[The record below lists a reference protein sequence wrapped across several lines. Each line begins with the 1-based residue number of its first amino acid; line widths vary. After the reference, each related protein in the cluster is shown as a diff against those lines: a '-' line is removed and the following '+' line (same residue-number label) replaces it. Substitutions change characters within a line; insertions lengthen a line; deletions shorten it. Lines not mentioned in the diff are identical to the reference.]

1 MLENKTAIS
10 HPIYTKDGDA
20 DEHELRFFSSLS
32 SCSVTLLSVLRKIQ
46 SSFGQHRLL
55 GGAFVLAVT
64 QFAASLAG
72 LVRDNLLNSTFPGL
86 STVDVYIS
94 SFRPSDLLF
103 QMTIMAGLSTVLV
116 PLLARYK
123 AHGEHNE
130 TSRLLSSVTA
140 AGSIAFGLLA
150 LILAVFMPRIAH
162 LLVGFQGDDLTLY
175 IRFARIALLTNF
187 LFVAGNA
194 FGQYLITVQKYWV
207 YGITPVIY
215 TAGTILGTL
224 YLTPIY
230 GQDGPMLGTLGG
242 AIVYVLLRLAGSVR
256 AGFRF
261 RSVLWHPDLREMGWL
276 MLPRMAALGA
286 LQFQLLFFDRLASM
300 LDAGSVTINAN
311 ARNFESV
318 LVGVVGIAL
327 AQSAFPL
334 LSHAA
339 AKKEW
344 DRFRI
349 YLKKGILSVLGLTIP
364 GAIVLVLL
372 SPIAA
377 RLVHLQAVLP
387 VFSMALLVYA
397 IAIPFESLNHLLLRS
412 FYALHRTTTPAVF
425 SVLNGLIAIV
435 VSWLLVPSMGVY
447 ALAAGFTTGQL
458 VQMVGLSVLLKSA
471 RKIQGRE

>member
-1 MLENKTAIS
+1 MLK
-10 HPIYTKDGDA
+10 K
-20 DEHELRFFSSLS
+20 LS
-32 SCSVTLLSVLRKIQ
+32 T
-46 SSFGQHRLL
+46 SFGQHRLL

-72 LVRDNLLNSTFPGL
+72 LVRDNLLNRTFPGL
-86 STVDVYIS
+86 STVDIYIS
-94 SFRPSDLLF
+94 GFRPSDLLF

-123 AHGEHNE
+123 ANGLHNE

-140 AGSIAFGLLA
+140 AGSLVFGLVALVLA
-150 LILAVFMPRIAH
+150 ILMPQIAS
-162 LLVGFQGDDLTLY
+162 LLVSFQGQDLELY

-194 FGQYLITVQKYWV
+194 FGQYLITIQKYWI
-207 YGITPVIY
+207 YGITPVVY
-215 TAGTILGTL
+215 TLGTIFGTL
-224 YLTPIY
+224 YLTPFY
-230 GQDGPMLGTLGG
+230 GQEGPILGTLLG
-242 AIVYVLLRLAGSVR
+242 AIVYVFLRFLASMH

-261 RSVLWHPDLREMGWL
+261 HSVLWHPDLKQMGWL
-276 MLPRMAALGA
+276 MLPRMLALGT
-286 LQFQLLFFDRLASM
+286 LQFELLFFDKLASG

-344 DRFRI
+344 IRFRL
-349 YLKKGILSVLGLTIP
+349 YLKKGIISVLSLTIP
-364 GAIVLVLL
+364 GAIVLVFMA
-372 SPIAA
+372 PIAA
-377 RLVHLQAVLP
+377 RLVHLQDVLP

-397 IAIPFESLNHLLLRS
+397 IAIPFESINHLLLRS

-425 SVLNGLIAIV
+425 SVLNGTIAIIA
-435 VSWLLVPSMGVY
+435 SWLLVPSMGVY
-447 ALAAGFTTGQL
+447 ALAAGFTAGQV
-458 VQMVGLSVLLKSA
+458 VQVIGLTISLWW
-471 RKIQGRE
+471 RKLG

>member
-1 MLENKTAIS
+1 M
-10 HPIYTKDGDA
+10 
-20 DEHELRFFSSLS
+20 LRFIHSSLA
-32 SCSVTLLSVLRKIQ
+32 Q
-46 SSFGQHRLL
+46 NRLI
-55 GGAFVLAVT
+55 GGALVLAVT

-72 LVRDNLLNSTFPGL
+72 LVRDNILNRTFPGL

-123 AHGEHNE
+123 AHDNHDE

-140 AGSIAFGLLA
+140 AGSIAFGLMALVLA
-150 LILAVFMPRIAH
+150 MLMPRIAP
-162 LLVGFQGDDLTLY
+162 LLVGFEGDDLALY
-175 IRFARIALLTNF
+175 IRFARIALVTNF

-207 YGITPVIY
+207 YGWTPVIY
-215 TAGTILGTL
+215 TIGTIFGTVV
-224 YLTPIY
+224 LTPIY
-230 GQDGPMLGTLGG
+230 GQEGPMLGTLIG
-242 AIVYVLLRLAGSVR
+242 AIVYVLLRLAGSIH

-261 RSVLWHPDLREMGWL
+261 HLVLWHPDLKQMGWL

-286 LQFQLLFFDRLASM
+286 LQLQLLVFDSFASG

-334 LSHAA
+334 LSNAA

-344 DRFRI
+344 ARYAI
-349 YLKKGILSVLGLTIP
+349 YLKKGIRTVLGLTIP
-364 GAIVLVLL
+364 GAIVLVLMA
-372 SPIAA
+372 PVAA
-377 RLVHLQAVLP
+377 RLVHLQDVLP
-387 VFSMALLVYA
+387 VFGMSLLVYA

-425 SVLNGLIAIV
+425 SVLNGLIAIL
-435 VSWLLVPSMGVY
+435 VSWMLVPSMGVY
-447 ALAAGFTTGQL
+447 ALAAGFTAGQV
-458 VQMVGLSVLLKSA
+458 VQLVGLSVLLKVNAHQVPVS
-471 RKIQGRE
+471 QS

>member
-1 MLENKTAIS
+1 
-10 HPIYTKDGDA
+10 
-20 DEHELRFFSSLS
+20 
-32 SCSVTLLSVLRKIQ
+32 
-46 SSFGQHRLL
+46 
-55 GGAFVLAVT
+55 
-64 QFAASLAG
+64 
-72 LVRDNLLNSTFPGL
+72 
-86 STVDVYIS
+86 
-94 SFRPSDLLF
+94 
-103 QMTIMAGLSTVLV
+103 
-116 PLLARYK
+116 
-123 AHGEHNE
+123 
-130 TSRLLSSVTA
+130 
-140 AGSIAFGLLA
+140 
-150 LILAVFMPRIAH
+150 
-162 LLVGFQGDDLTLY
+162 
-175 IRFARIALLTNF
+175 
-187 LFVAGNA
+187 
-194 FGQYLITVQKYWV
+194 
-207 YGITPVIY
+207 
-215 TAGTILGTL
+215 
-224 YLTPIY
+224 
-230 GQDGPMLGTLGG
+230 MLGTLGG
-242 AIVYVLLRLAGSVR
+242 AIVYVLLRLVGSVH

-261 RSVLWHPDLREMGWL
+261 HGVLWHQDLRKMGWL

-286 LQFQLLFFDRLASM
+286 LQFQLLFFDKLASM

-372 SPIAA
+372 APIAA

-447 ALAAGFTTGQL
+447 ALAAGFTAGQT
-458 VQMVGLSVLLKSA
+458 VQLVGLSVLLMKNGQDQRA
-471 RKIQGRE
+471 

>member
-1 MLENKTAIS
+1 MIDR
-10 HPIYTKDGDA
+10 I
-20 DEHELRFFSSLS
+20 R
-32 SCSVTLLSVLRKIQ
+32 

-72 LVRDNLLNSTFPGL
+72 LVRDNILNRTFPGL

-103 QMTIMAGLSTVLV
+103 QMTVMAGLSTVLV

-123 AHGEHNE
+123 AHDEHDE

-140 AGSIAFGLLA
+140 AGSVAFGLLA
-150 LILAVFMPRIAH
+150 LILAVLMPRIAP
-162 LLVGFQGDDLTLY
+162 LLVSFQEDDLALY

-194 FGQYLITVQKYWV
+194 FGQYLITIQKYWI

-215 TAGTILGTL
+215 TLGTILGTL
-224 YLTPIY
+224 YLTPLY
-230 GQDGPMLGTLGG
+230 GQEGPMLGTLAG
-242 AIVYVLLRLAGSVR
+242 AVIYVLIRLMGSMY

-261 RSVLWHPDLREMGWL
+261 HGVLWHPDLRKMGWL
-276 MLPRMAALGA
+276 MLPRMLALGA
-286 LQFQLLFFDRLASM
+286 LQLQLLFFDRFASG

-334 LSHAA
+334 LSNAA

-349 YLKKGILSVLGLTIP
+349 YLKKGITSVLALTIP
-364 GAIVLVLL
+364 GAVVLVLAA
-372 SPIAA
+372 PIAA
-377 RLVHLQAVLP
+377 RLVHLQDVLP
-387 VFSMALLVYA
+387 VFGTALLIYA

-412 FYALHRTTTPAVF
+412 FYALHRTTSPAVF
-425 SVLNGLIAIV
+425 SVLNGITAIV
-435 VSWLLVPSMGVY
+435 TSWLLVPSMGVY
-447 ALAAGFTTGQL
+447 ALAAGFTAGQVL
-458 VQMVGLSVLLKSA
+458 QLAGLSVLLMKTGHDPQA
-471 RKIQGRE
+471 

>member
-1 MLENKTAIS
+1 MIRQIRENLK
-10 HPIYTKDGDA
+10 
-20 DEHELRFFSSLS
+20 
-32 SCSVTLLSVLRKIQ
+32 Q
-46 SSFGQHRLL
+46 NRLI

-72 LVRDNLLNSTFPGL
+72 LVRDNILNSTFPGL
-86 STVDVYIS
+86 STVDIYIS

-123 AHGEHNE
+123 AHDDHDE
-130 TSRLLSSVTA
+130 TSNLLSSVMA
-140 AGSIAFGLLA
+140 AGSIAFGLMA
-150 LILAVFMPRIAH
+150 LVLAVFMPKIAP
-162 LLVGFQGDDLTLY
+162 LLVGFEGDDLALY

-194 FGQYLITVQKYWV
+194 LGQYLITVQRYWV
-207 YGITPVIY
+207 YGWTPVIY
-215 TAGTILGTL
+215 TIGTIFGTIV
-224 YLTPIY
+224 LTPVY
-230 GQDGPMLGTLGG
+230 GQEGPMLGTLIG
-242 AIVYVLLRLAGSVR
+242 AIVYVLLRLAGSIH

-261 RSVLWHPDLREMGWL
+261 RPVLWHPDLKKMGWL
-276 MLPRMAALGA
+276 MLPRMLALGA
-286 LQFQLLFFDRLASM
+286 LQMELLVFDKFASG

-349 YLKKGILSVLGLTIP
+349 YLQKGIKTVLALTIP
-364 GAIVLVLL
+364 GAVVLVLMA
-372 SPIAA
+372 PIAA
-377 RLVHLQAVLP
+377 RLVHLQHVLP
-387 VFSMALLVYA
+387 VFGMALLVYA

-412 FYALHRTTTPAVF
+412 FYALHKTTTPAIF
-425 SVLNGLIAIV
+425 SVLNGTVAIFA
-435 VSWLLVPSMGVY
+435 SWMLVPSMGVY
-447 ALAAGFTTGQL
+447 ALAAGFTAGQV
-458 VQMVGLSVLLKSA
+458 VQLVGLSVLLRQSDQ
-471 RKIQGRE
+471 RQ

>member
-1 MLENKTAIS
+1 MNVFHTI
-10 HPIYTKDGDA
+10 
-20 DEHELRFFSSLS
+20 RSSLA
-32 SCSVTLLSVLRKIQ
+32 Q
-46 SSFGQHRLL
+46 NRLI
-55 GGAFVLAVT
+55 GGAFVLAIT

-72 LVRDNLLNSTFPGL
+72 LFRDNILNSTFPGL

-123 AHGEHNE
+123 AHDDHDQ

-140 AGSIAFGLLA
+140 AGSIAFGLMA
-150 LILAVFMPRIAH
+150 LVLAVLMPRIAP
-162 LLVGFQGDDLTLY
+162 LLVGFEGDDLALY
-175 IRFARIALLTNF
+175 IRFARIALITNF

-207 YGITPVIY
+207 YGWTPVIY
-215 TAGTILGTL
+215 TLGTIGGTL
-224 YLTPIY
+224 FLTPIY
-230 GQDGPMLGTLGG
+230 GQEGPMLGTLIG
-242 AIVYVLLRLAGSVR
+242 AVVYVILRLIGSIH

-261 RSVLWHPDLREMGWL
+261 YGVLWHPDLKKMGWL

-286 LQFQLLFFDRLASM
+286 LQLQLLVFDSFASG

-334 LSHAA
+334 LSNAA

-344 DRFRI
+344 VRYRI
-349 YLKKGILSVLGLTIP
+349 YLKKGILTVLGLTIP
-364 GAIVLVLL
+364 GSMALILL
-372 SPIAA
+372 APVAA
-377 RLVHLQAVLP
+377 RLVHLQDVLP
-387 VFSMALLVYA
+387 IFGTSLLIYA

-412 FYALHRTTTPAVF
+412 FYALHRTTSPAIF
-425 SVLNGLIAIV
+425 SVLNGTAAILI
-435 VSWLLVPSMGVY
+435 SWLLVPSMGVY
-447 ALAAGFTTGQL
+447 ALAAGFTAGQV
-458 VQMVGLSVLLKSA
+458 VQLVGLSVLLKVNVHQDSVS
-471 RKIQGRE
+471 

>member
-1 MLENKTAIS
+1 M
-10 HPIYTKDGDA
+10 
-20 DEHELRFFSSLS
+20 
-32 SCSVTLLSVLRKIQ
+32 LRKIQ

-55 GGAFVLAVT
+55 GGAFVLAAT

-72 LVRDNLLNSTFPGL
+72 LVRDNILNRTFPGL

-123 AHGEHNE
+123 AHDEHDE

-140 AGSIAFGLLA
+140 AGSIAFGLMALGLA
-150 LILAVFMPRIAH
+150 ILMPRIAT
-162 LLVGFQGDDLTLY
+162 LLVSFQGDDLALY

-194 FGQYLITVQKYWV
+194 LGQYLITVQKYWV

-215 TAGTILGTL
+215 TVGTILGTVF
-224 YLTPIY
+224 LTPIY
-230 GQDGPMLGTLGG
+230 GQEGPMFGTLAG
-242 AIVYVLLRLAGSVR
+242 AVVYVLLRLAGAIHS
-256 AGFRF
+256 GFRF
-261 RSVLWHPDLREMGWL
+261 YGVLWHPDLKKMGWL

-286 LQFQLLFFDRLASM
+286 LQLQLLFFDKLASG
-300 LDAGSVTINAN
+300 LDGGSVTINAN

-344 DRFRI
+344 ERYRI
-349 YLKKGILSVLGLTIP
+349 YLKKGILTVLALTVP
-364 GAIVLVLL
+364 GAIVLVFMA
-372 SPIAA
+372 PIAA
-377 RLVHLQAVLP
+377 RLVHLQDVLP

-412 FYALHRTTTPAVF
+412 FYALHRTTTPAIF
-425 SVLNGLIAIV
+425 SVLNGTTAII
-435 VSWLLVPSMGVY
+435 VSYFLVPSMGVY
-447 ALAAGFTTGQL
+447 ALAAGFTAGQVL
-458 VQMVGLSVLLKSA
+458 QLAGLFALQSLQRPDSA
-471 RKIQGRE
+471 QSAAL

>member
-1 MLENKTAIS
+1 MNN
-10 HPIYTKDGDA
+10 
-20 DEHELRFFSSLS
+20 LR
-32 SCSVTLLSVLRKIQ
+32 
-46 SSFGQHRLL
+46 SSFAQHRLL

-72 LVRDNLLNSTFPGL
+72 LARDNILNRTFPGL
-86 STVDVYIS
+86 STVDIYIS

-123 AHGEHNE
+123 AHDNHNE

-150 LILAVFMPRIAH
+150 LILAALMPRIAH
-162 LLVGFQGDDLTLY
+162 LFVGFQGEDLVLY

-194 FGQYLITVQKYWV
+194 FGQYLITIQKYWV
-207 YGITPVIY
+207 YGITPVLY
-215 TAGTILGTL
+215 TLGTVGGTL
-224 YLTPIY
+224 FLTPIY
-230 GQDGPMLGTLGG
+230 GQVGPILGTLIG
-242 AIVYVLLRLAGSVR
+242 AIVYVMIRFLGSVH

-261 RSVLWHPDLREMGWL
+261 QTILWHPDLKRMGWL
-276 MLPRMAALGA
+276 MLPRMFALGA
-286 LQFQLLFFDRLASM
+286 LQFQLLFFDKLASG

-344 DRFRI
+344 GRFRI
-349 YLKKGILSVLGLTIP
+349 YLKKGIVSVLGLTIP
-364 GAIVLVLL
+364 GAIVLVLAT
-372 SPIAA
+372 PIAA
-377 RLVHLQAVLP
+377 RLVHLQDVLP
-387 VFSMALLVYA
+387 IFSTALLVYA

-412 FYALHRTTTPAVF
+412 FYALHRTTTPAIF
-425 SVLNGLIAIV
+425 SVLNGIVAIF
-435 VSWLLVPSMGVY
+435 VSWMFVPSLGVY
-447 ALAAGFTTGQL
+447 ALAGGFVAGQCVQL
-458 VQMVGLSVLLKSA
+458 VGLAMLVGNK
-471 RKIQGRE
+471 RIRE

>member
-1 MLENKTAIS
+1 MIK
-10 HPIYTKDGDA
+10 K
-20 DEHELRFFSSLS
+20 LRE
-32 SCSVTLLSVLRKIQ
+32 
-46 SSFGQHRLL
+46 SFGQHRLL

-72 LVRDNLLNSTFPGL
+72 LVRDNLLNRTFPGL

-123 AHGEHNE
+123 AHHEHEE

-150 LILAVFMPRIAH
+150 LALAIFMPQIAH
-162 LLVGFQGDDLTLY
+162 LLVGFQGEDLQLY

-230 GQDGPMLGTLGG
+230 GQDGPMLGTLIG
-242 AIVYVLLRLAGSVR
+242 AIVYVILRLLGSMY

-261 RSVLWHPDLREMGWL
+261 HGVLWHPDLKQMGWL
-276 MLPRMAALGA
+276 MLPRMLALGA
-286 LQFQLLFFDRLASM
+286 LQCELLFFDKLASM

-344 DRFRI
+344 ERFRI
-349 YLKKGILSVLGLTIP
+349 YLKKGILSVIGLTLP
-364 GAIVLVLL
+364 GAVALVLL
-372 SPIAA
+372 APVAA
-377 RLVHLQAVLP
+377 HLVHLQDVLP
-387 VFSMALLVYA
+387 VFSMALLMYA

-425 SVLNGLIAIV
+425 SVLNGTTAIV

-447 ALAAGFTTGQL
+447 ALAAGFTAGQL
-458 VQMVGLSVLLKSA
+458 VQVIGLGVLLTRSN
-471 RKIQGRE
+471 RIVE